1 VRLARPLVTGVVI
14 YILRLEDNMAILIT
28 QARFTKG
35 GLNEM
40 ITAPED
46 RVEAL
51 GQLITEVGGK
61 LIACYFTSGDY
72 DILLV
77 FEGRSYEEVAPALI
91 VAAAGSSI
99 TDLKTVTALTA
110 SEMKSAF
117 VKAGSIAASDHSRD
131 ARAAGRS
138 ATKPDLHPAGFER
151 ERKLSE
157 AQEDAEAASAILDA
171 RKKAMEDVK
180 AGRPTPYYFAPPTT
194 APSPTGATP
203 PSTDNKEEVKSD
215 KH

>member
-1 VRLARPLVTGVVI
+1 
-14 YILRLEDNMAILIT
+14 MAILIT
-28 QARFTKG
+28 QARFTKD

-51 GQLITEVGGK
+51 GRLITKVGGK

-99 TDLKTVTALTA
+99 TDVKTVTALTA
-110 SEMKSAF
+110 SEMNSAF
-117 VKAGSIAASDHSRD
+117 VKAGAIAASYHSHGVH
-131 ARAAGRS
+131 AAGVS
-138 ATKPDLHPAGFER
+138 AVEPDLHPSGFER
-151 ERKLSE
+151 EQKLPE
-157 AQEDAEAASAILDA
+157 PQDDAEAASAILDA
-171 RKKAMEDVK
+171 RKKAMDDVK

-194 APSPTGATP
+194 APPQTASTP
-203 PSTDNKEEVKSD
+203 PSTNNKK
-215 KH
+215 KRGQK